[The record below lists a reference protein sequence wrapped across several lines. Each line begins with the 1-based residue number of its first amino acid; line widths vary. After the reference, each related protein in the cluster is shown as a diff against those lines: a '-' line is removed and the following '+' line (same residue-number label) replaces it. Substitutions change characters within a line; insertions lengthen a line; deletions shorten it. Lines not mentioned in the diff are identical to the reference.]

1 MKAQILKVA
10 QDLENGIISE
20 DKAKSLL
27 LGLFGITGPS
37 QPLTIS
43 RVSELCANLSKDT
56 WVALQGDENGWI
68 EWYEKRNKINS
79 NGQQ

>member
-10 QDLENGIISE
+10 QDLEKGIIAE

-27 LGLFGITGPS
+27 LGLFGVTGS
-37 QPLTIS
+37 VQPLTIR
-43 RVSELCANLSKDT
+43 RVSEICAHLSKDT
-56 WVALQGDENGWI
+56 WVALHGNENGWI

-79 NGQQ
+79 NGQ

>member
-10 QDLENGIISE
+10 QDLEKGIITE

-27 LGLFGITGPS
+27 LGLFGVTGS
-37 QPLTIS
+37 VQPLTIS
-43 RVSELCANLSKDT
+43 RVSEICAHLSKDT
-56 WVALQGDENGWI
+56 WVALQGNEKGWI

-79 NGQQ
+79 NGQ